1 MQFTPEILPDLIK
14 AVVET
19 IEKNA
24 EEVTALDQAIG
35 DGDHVT
41 NLQRGLNA
49 LNLQTADLAQLEWG
63 PALQKIGMTLLSTM
77 GGASGSLFGTL
88 FISMSKTVGDKAGLD
103 QQEFSEI
110 FTQGVEAVKKRG
122 KAEAGEKTML
132 DVLIPV
138 AENMGQG
145 ADASTVLS
153 DYLEG
158 ICQIAQKGMESTRD
172 MLATK
177 GRASYMEE
185 KSIGHIDA
193 GAKTSQLMICAI
205 VEELKSRLKVQG

>member
-1 MQFTPEILPDLIK
+1 MQFTPKILPDLIR
-14 AVVET
+14 AVVEI
-19 IEKNA
+19 IEKNS

-41 NLQRGLNA
+41 NLQRGLDA
-49 LNLQTADLAQLEWG
+49 LNLQTADLAQLVWG
-63 PALQKIGMTLLSTM
+63 SALQKIGMTLLSTM

-88 FISMSKTVGDKAGLD
+88 FISMSKAVGDRVGLN

-138 AENMGQG
+138 AENMSLG
-145 ADASTVLS
+145 ADASVVLS
-153 DYLEG
+153 DYLG
-158 ICQIAQKGMESTRD
+158 DICQTAQKGMESTRD

-193 GAKTSQLMICAI
+193 GARTSQLMICAI
-205 VEELKSRLKVQG
+205 VEVLKSRLKVKG

>member
-1 MQFTPEILPDLIK
+1 
-14 AVVET
+14 
-19 IEKNA
+19 
-24 EEVTALDQAIG
+24 
-35 DGDHVT
+35 
-41 NLQRGLNA
+41 
-49 LNLQTADLAQLEWG
+49 
-63 PALQKIGMTLLSTM
+63 
-77 GGASGSLFGTL
+77 
-88 FISMSKTVGDKAGLD
+88 MSKTVGDRVELN

-138 AENMGQG
+138 AENMSQG
-145 ADASTVLS
+145 ADASIVLS
-153 DYLEG
+153 DYLED
-158 ICQIAQKGMESTRD
+158 ICQTAQKGMESTRD

-193 GAKTSQLMICAI
+193 GARTSQLMICAI
-205 VEELKSRLKVQG
+205 VNVLNSRLKVKG

>member
-1 MQFTPEILPDLIK
+1 MQFTPEILPDLIR

-19 IEKNA
+19 IEKNS

-41 NLQRGLNA
+41 NLQRGLDA
-49 LNLQTADLAQLEWG
+49 LNLQTADLAQLVWG
-63 PALQKIGMTLLSTM
+63 SALQKIGMTLLSTM

-88 FISMSKTVGDKAGLD
+88 FISMSKAVGDRVGLN

-138 AENMGQG
+138 AENMSQG

-153 DYLEG
+153 DYLED
-158 ICQIAQKGMESTRD
+158 ICQTAQKGMESTRD

-193 GAKTSQLMICAI
+193 GARTSQLMICAI
-205 VEELKSRLKVQG
+205 VEVLKSRLKVKG

>member
-1 MQFTPEILPDLIK
+1 MPFTTEILPDLIK
-14 AVVET
+14 AVSEI

-41 NLQRGLNA
+41 NLQRGIDA
-49 LNLQTADLAQLEWG
+49 LVKQNTELAELEWT
-63 PALQKIGMTLLSTM
+63 PAIKKIGMTLLSTM

-88 FISMSKTVGDKAGLD
+88 FISMSKAVGNKTTIN
-103 QQEFSEI
+103 QQDFATIFSE
-110 FTQGVEAVKKRG
+110 GVEAVKKRG
-122 KAEAGEKTML
+122 KADAGEKTML

-138 AENMGQG
+138 AETINRDVG
-145 ADASTVLS
+145 SVVEFSEL
-153 DYLEG
+153 LEN
-158 ICQIAQKGMESTRD
+158 ISQTAEKGVESTRD

-177 GRASYMEE
+177 GRASYMQE

-193 GAKTSQLMICAI
+193 GARTSQLMICAI
-205 VEELKSRLKVQG
+205 VDELIKHSLE

>member
-19 IEKNA
+19 IDNNA

-35 DGDHVT
+35 DGDHVI
-41 NLQRGLNA
+41 NLQRGLDA
-49 LNLQTADLAQLEWG
+49 LDQQTADLAQLEWG

-88 FISMSKTVGDKAGLD
+88 FISMNKAVGDRIVLN

-110 FTQGVEAVKKRG
+110 FTQGVDAVKKRG

-138 AENMGQG
+138 AENMSQG
-145 ADASTVLS
+145 NNASIALA
-153 DYLEG
+153 DYLDG
-158 ICQIAQKGMESTRD
+158 ICETAQKGMESTRD

-193 GAKTSQLMICAI
+193 GARTSQLMICAI